1 MFRQWPDC
9 GAGLRLCKKYALRR
23 KPGRRRLPSSC
34 PPPARLSSCSRIGR
48 GAKRA
53 ARLIPFPQGSA
64 VKAQVTTGR
73 GGPCAC
79 MRASPAQAA
88 SSPHPLRG
96 RQGFFSRPIFYDML
110 RTAKTCLRISAAKKN
125 VPETRDG
132 RVAVMTAPQ
141 GPAASLYFFLQQ
153 DVFHECIS

>member
-23 KPGRRRLPSSC
+23 KPGRRRLPSPC
-34 PPPARLSSCSRIGR
+34 PSPARLSSCSRVGR

-64 VKAQVTTGR
+64 VKAQVKTGR

-96 RQGFFSRPIFYDML
+96 RQSFFSRPIFYDML
-110 RTAKTCLRISAAKKN
+110 RTAKTCLRISAAKKKRAGN
-125 VPETRDG
+125 AG
-132 RVAVMTAPQ
+132 RPRRRHDCAARPRGLSVLF
-141 GPAASLYFFLQQ
+141 PATGR
-153 DVFHECIS
+153 IS